1 MGSETATKSRETK
14 RAATTQELMSNIMTG
29 GEISKKREAELAK
42 AADAGR
48 GIQFIETTGKVG
60 GLTQYKRDAK
70 GNIMKDAQGNPIT
83 KAVMKTGA
91 TAADYT
97 GRIAASATTFGEM
110 IGDASRALFGG
121 KAKDPAYLRE
131 PISSAPGTTT
141 KNYMQ
146 YTPKPREVKGIVPTM
161 IEKGVGPVGIAMNA
175 ILGKENV
182 QKELTARQK
191 YEKGVKAYAKFN
203 AEQQKTLLGGQR
215 NEKGGLIR

>member
-1 MGSETATKSRETK
+1 MGSEAATKSRETK

-48 GIQFIETTGKVG
+48 GIQFIEGSPKVK
-60 GLTQYKRDAK
+60 GLTQ
-70 GNIMKDAQGNPIT
+70 KDGKP
-83 KAVMKTGA
+83 VFRTGA
-91 TAADYT
+91 TASDYT
-97 GRIAASATTFGEM
+97 GRIAASAPTFGEM

-121 KAKDPAYLRE
+121 QAKDPEYLRK

-161 IEKGVGPVGIAMNA
+161 IEKGGGPVGIAMNA

-203 AEQQKTLLGGQR
+203 AAQQKTLLGGQR
-215 NEKGGLIR
+215 NEKGGLIK

>member
-1 MGSETATKSRETK
+1 MGSESATKSRETK

-48 GIQFIETTGKVG
+48 GIQFIEGSPKVK
-60 GLTQYKRDAK
+60 GLTQK
-70 GNIMKDAQGNPIT
+70 GGKP
-83 KAVMKTGA
+83 VFRTGA

-97 GRIAASATTFGEM
+97 GRIAASAPTFGEM
-110 IGDASRALFGG
+110 AGDMARAVFGG

-146 YTPKPREVKGIVPTM
+146 YTPKPRQVKGIVPTM
-161 IEKGVGPVGIAMNA
+161 IEKGGGPVGMAMNA
-175 ILGKENV
+175 ILGKENLS
-182 QKELTARQK
+182 KETAEERRK
-191 YEKGVKAYAKFN
+191 RIYEKGVKDYS
-203 AEQQKTLLGGQR
+203 TLLGGQR
-215 NEKGGLIR
+215 NQKGGLIK

>member
-1 MGSETATKSRETK
+1 MSSEGATQKRNQE
-14 RAATTQELMSNIMTG
+14 RAAKTQELMENIMTG

-70 GNIMKDAQGNPIT
+70 GNIMKDAQGKPIT

-97 GRIAASATTFGEM
+97 GRIAASAPTFGEM
-110 IGDASRALFGG
+110 MGDMSRAVFGG
-121 KAKDPAYLRE
+121 QAKDPAYLRE

-141 KNYMQ
+141 TNYMQ
-146 YTPKPREVKGIVPTM
+146 YTPKPQKVKGIIPTM
-161 IEKGVGPVGIAMNA
+161 VEKGGTPIGIAMNA
-175 ILGKENV
+175 ILGKENIG
-182 QKELTARQK
+182 KETPAEKRRRI
-191 YEKGVKAYAKFN
+191 YEKGVKDYS
-203 AEQQKTLLGGQR
+203 TLLGGQR
-215 NEKGGLIR
+215 NQKGGLIK